1 MIRKYKD
8 EDIDELILSW
18 RKATELAHPFLTPG
32 FLEKEAYNVQNVY
45 PVLAE
50 IWVTEIDGAVVG
62 FIALVE
68 NDIGGLFLDPRY
80 HGRGLGR
87 AMVDKAVAEK
97 GDLSVEVF
105 AANKVG
111 RHFYDAYG
119 FRETEQFVHEGS
131 GQNTCRL
138 VFQPLRFKDWQH
150 ERETK

>member
-8 EDIDELILSW
+8 EDTDALVLSW
-18 RKATELAHPFLTPG
+18 RKASELAHPFLPEE
-32 FLEKEAYNVQNVY
+32 FLQQEAYNVQNVY
-45 PVLAE
+45 PALAE

-68 NDIGGLFLDPRY
+68 NEIGGLFLDPLY

-87 AMVDKAVAEK
+87 AMVDKAIAEK

-105 AANKVG
+105 AANEIG
-111 RHFYDAYG
+111 RRFYDAYG
-119 FRETEQFVHEGS
+119 FRETAQFVHDES

-138 VFQPLRFKDWQH
+138 VFQID
-150 ERETK
+150 T